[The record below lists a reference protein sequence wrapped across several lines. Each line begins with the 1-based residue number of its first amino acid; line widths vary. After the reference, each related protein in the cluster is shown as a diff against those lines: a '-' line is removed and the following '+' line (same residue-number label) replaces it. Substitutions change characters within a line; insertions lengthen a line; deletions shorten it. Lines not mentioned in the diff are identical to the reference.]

1 MKTKQ
6 DTAVFDA
13 LPGMETPV
21 SEVRRTLAN
30 VWDMEPA
37 RGKPAPSEFRASQMN
52 LVVHFGLDSAPED
65 ARETFQSALS
75 FSRRYPCRIIA
86 LCPRASGGPAEVS
99 AKIFCECYIGKSQ
112 KDMTCSE
119 AIILTYP
126 LEQRAYMENQASIM
140 LESDL
145 PLYYWP
151 QRINSASRLGDY
163 KLFLKEAQ
171 RVILDSAIELPETMA
186 FVWPRPQAVRDLVH
200 ARLLP
205 VRQNAGHFLSYIPP
219 ERLLEG
225 LTKVEVSHQPAYA
238 AAAKVLCGWV
248 KSGLDGCAEAARR
261 EPVDVPV
268 EPKRD
273 DAMGCTI
280 AIEWTYE
287 GCRPMVFSFD
297 FEKGTARLESGFTS
311 EATTIAS
318 AVRPL
323 KPENALAEAI
333 FF

>member
-1 MKTKQ
+1 MS
-6 DTAVFDA
+6 TAVFDA

-21 SEVRRTLAN
+21 SEVRRTLAS

-52 LVVHFGLDSAPED
+52 LVLHFGLDSTPEG

-86 LCPRASGGPAEVS
+86 LCPRASGGTAEVS
-99 AKIFCECYIGKSQ
+99 AKIFCECYIGKSRR
-112 KDMTCSE
+112 DMTCSE

-151 QRINSASRLGDY
+151 QHISSASRLGDY

-171 RVILDSAIELPETMA
+171 RVILDSAIEMPETMDFA
-186 FVWPRPQAVRDLVH
+186 WPRPQAVRDLVH

-205 VRQNAGHFLSYIPP
+205 VRQSAGHFLSYISP
-219 ERLLEG
+219 ERLLDG
-225 LTKVEVSHQPAYA
+225 LLKVEVSHRPEYA

-248 KSGLDGCAEAARR
+248 KSGLDGCAQTTRR
-261 EPVDVPV
+261 KPVGVPI
-268 EPKRD
+268 EPKRG
-273 DAMGCTI
+273 DAMSCAI

-287 GCRPMVFSFD
+287 GNPPMLFSFD
-297 FEKGTARLESGFTS
+297 FDKGTARLESGFTA

-323 KPENALAEAI
+323 KPESALAEAI